1 LALPEIRLPLWSLND
16 MTLLRRSL
24 PLLLSLLVLVGAGA
38 TAFWS
43 HPRSAQSDAAADKAL
58 EASVA
63 RGKALWRKVW
73 KKGAKGCFACH
84 TRGPN
89 KMAARR
95 LRTYP
100 KYDKAMKRVVS
111 ARQKINNM
119 IQSKSGGEPLDLDSD
134 DLTALEAYIAT
145 LK

>member
-1 LALPEIRLPLWSLND
+1 
-16 MTLLRRSL
+16 MTSRS
-24 PLLLSLLVLVGAGA
+24 PSSRTLVLTALLIAFAAGA
-38 TAFWS
+38 AFFGDS
-43 HPRSAQSDAAADKAL
+43 PPARGDAVADKAL
-58 EASVA
+58 EEAVA
-63 RGKALWRKVW
+63 NGKTLWRKVW
-73 KKGAKGCFACH
+73 KKGSKACFACH

-100 KYDKAMKRVVS
+100 KYDKAMGRVVS
-111 ARQKINNM
+111 ARQKINHM
-119 IQSKSGGEPLDLDSD
+119 IQSKSGGAALDLDSD